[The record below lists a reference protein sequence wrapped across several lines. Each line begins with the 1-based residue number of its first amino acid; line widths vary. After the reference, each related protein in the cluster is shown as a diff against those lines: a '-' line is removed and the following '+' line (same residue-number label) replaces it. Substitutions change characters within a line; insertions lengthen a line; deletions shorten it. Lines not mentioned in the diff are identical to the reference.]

1 MIQLIGQHPLARTP
15 EGPLVSSIATAFPHT
30 RTLVTLP
37 GIHMSQRVAYTD
49 AIDKQRQAAGQPR
62 LTEDEQMEFWERGVD
77 LIVQGDAVLIRPNPD
92 DMELTFQA
100 DEMLQELVR
109 KRKIRFLFVHSEG
122 VRSAIRRRGE
132 LWRIVP
138 LPSTKEQMQRA
149 IRDSRIAIGGR
160 PIYYY
165 NAISGTRWLACQDF
179 ADLGRLGDDGL
190 RAHLAEITRYSGAR
204 NARGNPEIDFFMAHD
219 HFGHD
224 DFTAINFAALSG
236 AELTGAFENL
246 SRKFEAAVRPAFRAA
261 DPNDDGWRN
270 RMYCTISDQDDGVAS
285 DEVAPRLAD
294 EFLMRIAW
302 EPGARLEAGKI
313 IFDAAFEEPALE
325 ADQLPTGRDED
336 IIRGLICNLTH
347 DYGDLEYVNIGRV
360 VESLSHRVAFQGRR
374 DVLIA
379 QVKQRSVANESIQV
393 IRMQKWGIRERMD
406 RGEDLLRAILET
418 AEYTEY
424 ILDRHLACR
433 QLGMNLPCRVH
444 VNQLAERYHGEQR
457 QYDGIAIWTTYL
469 QRDYIAGTATDKIPA
484 ASLADDR
491 YTAALAR
498 LLGRAAAPNMI
509 VGRCDKNGHMIFD
522 DGDEILIEDAQGL
535 PIDIVVTDHTGSFN
549 DYVGNYLGDLRAV
562 APEYA
567 AAVTSRAPHLRNPDE
582 FARLYLDSFVER
594 FEQIQAEYTARPQ
607 VFDKSFK
614 HRRPDPAGNFAY
626 RWQCVLAR
634 LSATRPRDLA
644 DLIRRKIADAAG
656 ANGAPARIPA
666 ARAESA

>member
-15 EGPLVSSIATAFPHT
+15 EGSLVSSIATAFPHT

-37 GIHMSQRVAYTD
+37 GIHMSQRMAYTD
-49 AIDKQRQAAGQPR
+49 TIDKQRQAVGQPP
-62 LTEDEQMEFWERGVD
+62 LTEDEQMEIWEQGVD
-77 LIVQGDAVLIRPNPD
+77 LIVQGDAILIRPNPD

-100 DEMLQELVR
+100 DEMLQALIR

-149 IRDSRIAIGGR
+149 IRDSRIAIGGL
-160 PIYYY
+160 PIYHY

-179 ADLGRLGDDGL
+179 ADLGRLGDTEL
-190 RAHLAEITRYSGAR
+190 RAHLVEITRYSAAR
-204 NARGNPEIDFFMAHD
+204 NARGNPEIDFFMAED
-219 HFGHD
+219 HFGHGD
-224 DFTAINFAALSG
+224 FAAIDFATLSG
-236 AELTGAFENL
+236 AELTAAFETL
-246 SRKFEAAVRPAFRAA
+246 HRKFEAAVRPAFRCA
-261 DPNDDGWRN
+261 DANDDGWRN
-270 RMYCTISDQDDGVAS
+270 RMYCTLSDHDDGVAS
-285 DEVAPRLAD
+285 GDVAPTLAN

-302 EPGARLEAGKI
+302 EPGARLEHGKI
-313 IFDAAFEEPALE
+313 IFDSAFEEPAVE

-336 IIRGLICNLTH
+336 VIRGLICNLTH
-347 DYGDLEYVNIGRV
+347 NYGDLEFVNIGRV
-360 VESLSHRVAFQGRR
+360 VESLSHRVPFQGRR

-379 QVKQRSVANESIQV
+379 QLKQRSVDKESLQI
-393 IRMQKWGIRERMD
+393 IRVQKWGIRERMD

-418 AEYTEY
+418 TEYTEY

-433 QLGMNLPCRVH
+433 QLGMNLPCRLH
-444 VNQLAERYHGEQR
+444 INQLAERYHGEQK

-484 ASLADDR
+484 ASLADER
-491 YTAALAR
+491 YALALAR
-498 LLGRAAAPNMI
+498 VLGRAAAPNMI
-509 VGRCDKNGHMIFD
+509 VGRCDRNGHIIFD
-522 DGDEILIEDAQGL
+522 DGDEILIEDEHGF

-549 DYVGNYLGDLRAV
+549 DYVGNYLADLRTV

-567 AAVTSRAPHLRNPDE
+567 AAVTCRAPRLPSLDD
-582 FARLYLDSFVER
+582 FARIYIESFVER
-594 FEQIQAEYTARPQ
+594 FEQIQAEYVARPQ

-634 LSATRPRDLA
+634 LSAARPRDLA
-644 DLIRRKIADAAG
+644 ELIRRKIADTAH
-656 ANGAPARIPA
+656 ANHQPAS
-666 ARAESA
+666 SAVTPTP